1 MSEPI
6 NDLISLNIVNNTN
19 LPQKANILGGNQDPL
34 GVPPHSIY
42 QWDLS
47 TEDYVGVTRVQIQIA
62 TPSHPSPILY
72 TVSLANNNIQG
83 VVVALNT
90 LNKGIF
96 QYYGTIVYVSND
108 YYIYNKITVA

>member
-19 LPQKANILGGNQDPL
+19 LPQKANILGGTQDPL

-47 TEDYVGVTRVQIQIA
+47 TEDYKGVTTVQIKIG
-62 TPSHPSPILY
+62 TVPHPSTILY
-72 TVSLANNNIQG
+72 TVTLVNKNIQG

-96 QYYGTIVYVSND
+96 QYYGTTLYVSND
-108 YYIYNKITVA
+108 YYIYDKITLA